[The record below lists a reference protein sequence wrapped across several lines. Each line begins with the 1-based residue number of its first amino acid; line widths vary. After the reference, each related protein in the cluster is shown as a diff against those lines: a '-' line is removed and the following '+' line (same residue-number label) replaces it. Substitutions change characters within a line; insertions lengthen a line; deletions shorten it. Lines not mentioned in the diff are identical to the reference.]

1 MAKSDSI
8 KILIVDDHPA
18 FRKGMVQIIEED
30 PALEIVGQA
39 GSAEEFMEQLK
50 GKVPDVAVVDIDLPG
65 MDGLELAARL
75 LKRKPPLQVVLLT
88 MHKSEKIFHAAL
100 NLGISAY
107 ILKDEAESG
116 IVSGIKSAARG
127 ENYIT
132 PTLSSL
138 LMARGRKSAQLRKE
152 TPGVDS
158 LTAMERAVLRRI
170 AENRTSRQIGAELF
184 ISHRTVETHR
194 ANICAKLNLTGSH
207 PLLQFA
213 LENKS
218 ALLDLSE

>member
-1 MAKSDSI
+1 MAKRNSI

-18 FRKGMVQIIEED
+18 FRKGVIQIIEED
-30 PALEIVGQA
+30 PTLEIVGQA
-39 GSAEEFMEQLK
+39 GSAEEFLEQLK
-50 GKVPDVAVVDIDLPG
+50 SKVPDVAVLDVDLPG
-65 MDGLELAARL
+65 MDGLALAAL
-75 LKRKPPLQVVLLT
+75 LHKRKPPLQIVLLT
-88 MHKSEKIFHAAL
+88 MHKSEKIFNAAL
-100 NLGISAY
+100 DLGISAY

-116 IVSGIKSAARG
+116 IVRGIKCAARG
-127 ENYIT
+127 ENYVT

-138 LMARGRKSAQLRKE
+138 LMQRGRKVALLHKQ
-152 TPGVDS
+152 TPGLDN
-158 LTAMERAVLRRI
+158 LTAMERAILLRI

-194 ANICAKLNLTGSH
+194 ANICSKLNLTGSH

-218 ALLDLSE
+218 ALLDMAG